1 MQPSFNEMKA
11 QYFEYMGNYQ
21 TAIELLQTNLDAPSA
36 LVGETQNIS
45 VYTSLG
51 RIYQIL
57 TEYDKSEKM
66 FKKALLLADDNAE
79 LFYEYSIL
87 KEKQGD
93 MQEALD
99 LIEKAYNLYKD
110 GDRELELTQKIFTRY
125 ESFQEQL
132 P

>member
-1 MQPSFNEMKA
+1 
-11 QYFEYMGNYQ
+11 
-21 TAIELLQTNLDAPSA
+21 
-36 LVGETQNIS
+36 
-45 VYTSLG
+45 
-51 RIYQIL
+51 
-57 TEYDKSEKM
+57 M
-66 FKKALLLADDNAE
+66 FKTVMKLHDEDAE